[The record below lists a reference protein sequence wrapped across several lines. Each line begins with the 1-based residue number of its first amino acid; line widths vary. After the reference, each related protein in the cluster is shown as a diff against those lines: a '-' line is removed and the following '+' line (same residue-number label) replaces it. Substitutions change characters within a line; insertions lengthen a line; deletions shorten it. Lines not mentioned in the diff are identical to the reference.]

1 MSAPE
6 FAQLEI
12 LAQMDELMARLRTWS
27 EGDSAWESL
36 NRCRAMTRQLLPRIE
51 TLRIRLE
58 SPLVVAAF
66 GGTGTGKSALVN
78 ALVGRECTT
87 SGKQRP
93 TTCRPVLIAHAST
106 EIEVLGLPLEDF
118 DVVRIEASILR
129 DIVIV
134 DCPDPDTS
142 ESDASGSNLGILR
155 QVLPF
160 CDVLIYTSTQQ
171 KYKSAR
177 VGDELAQAAVG
188 CRLFFVQTHGDTDED
203 IREDWRQ
210 TLEKHYQV
218 PEVFFV
224 DSLHALREQQSG
236 RRPAGEFAR
245 LQDRITTQ
253 LAASQRS
260 RIRRANLV
268 DLLRDVLSHC
278 HTELESASPRVHQLN
293 AGLGEQCE
301 ILRSHMAGQLRGEL
315 LKSENLWERRLLS
328 SVTDIWG
335 FSPFS
340 SMLRLYNGIGGAIA
354 SFSFF
359 RARSSAQMALV
370 GVLQGR
376 RWLSSWRKQRQAE
389 SSLDQA
395 ASLGLDDTVL
405 QESQVVIEGHT
416 HSAGLDP
423 RFAADST
430 LDELRHE
437 AARVQDQFL
446 GDAGRKVDALIER
459 LALRNSGPIVRCLYE
474 AWFMAYV
481 VFILFR
487 VGKNFFYDSF
497 LADFLGNASQ
507 STPLLTV
514 DFYVPAA
521 LFFLLWSGL
530 LVMLF
535 TRRLRRGLRSEIG
548 QLADQL
554 VRGRIPVGLFP
565 QLESACREF
574 DRDRRQLDGIKS
586 SADALR
592 SHIANSSD
600 LGRQRTAG
608 RPAGRA

>member
-12 LAQMDELMARLRTWS
+12 LAQLDDLMSRLRTWS

-36 NRCRAMTRQLLPRIE
+36 NRCRAMTRRLLPRIE

-58 SPLVVAAF
+58 APLVVAAF

-78 ALVGRECTT
+78 ALVGQECTT

-93 TTCRPVLIAHAST
+93 TTRQPVLIAHSNT
-106 EIEVLGLPLEDF
+106 EIEALGLSIEDF
-118 DVVRIEASILR
+118 HVVRMDASILR

-142 ESDASGSNLGILR
+142 ESDDSGSNLSILR

-177 VGDELAQAAVG
+177 VGQELIQSAVG
-188 CRLFFVQTHGDTDED
+188 CQLFFVQTHGDTDED

-224 DSLHALREQQSG
+224 DSLHALQEQQAG
-236 RRPAGEFAR
+236 RRPSGEFAR

-253 LAASQRS
+253 LAASQRA

-268 DLLRDVLSHC
+268 DLLQDVLSHC
-278 HTELESASPRVHQLN
+278 RKELESAQPQVDQLEQ
-293 AGLGEQCE
+293 GLREQCDS
-301 ILRSHMAGQLRGEL
+301 LKSHMADQLRDEL

-328 SVTDIWG
+328 SVTDVWG

-340 SMLRLYNGIGGAIA
+340 AMLRLYNGIGAAIA

-359 RARSSAQMALV
+359 RARTSAQMALV
-370 GVLQGR
+370 GILQGR
-376 RWLSSWRKQRQAE
+376 RWVESWRKQKQSD
-389 SSLDQA
+389 SSLEEVGR
-395 ASLGLDDTVL
+395 LGLDDAVL
-405 QESQVVIEGHT
+405 HEAQVIIEGHT
-416 HSAGLDP
+416 QAAGLDS
-423 RFAADST
+423 RFAADVT

-437 AARVQDQFL
+437 AARVQDRFM

-474 AWFMAYV
+474 AWFLSYLM
-481 VFILFR
+481 FILFR

-497 LADFLGNASQ
+497 LAGLLGRTAHNTA
-507 STPLLTV
+507 LLTV

-521 LFFLLWSGL
+521 LFFLLWSGM

-535 TRRLRRGLRSEIG
+535 TRRLRRGLRTEIR

-554 VRGRIPVGLFP
+554 VRSRIPTGLFP
-565 QLESACREF
+565 DLESACRAFEF
-574 DRDRRQLDGIKS
+574 DGKQLGGIADSARVLRRNMAGGT
-586 SADALR
+586 
-592 SHIANSSD
+592 D
-600 LGRQRTAG
+600 LGRQRTNG
-608 RPAGRA
+608 